1 MSQIVF
7 ENNVI
12 YEVDENGTKQGP
24 FCSGCWDNNKKKIR
38 LHTTNKGAYECP
50 VCGNVTQPINNL
62 KAKVKTAKVSNINN
76 KELVSSIKFALLFS
90 IPTSLLISLSVSADL
105 VLKKIISQT
114 AYLPY
119 FILILLGSMI
129 VLSIPTSIALYKEY
143 KHKGW
148 IIGLALCCFV
158 PFGTILY
165 LISLI
170 WSVILLFQSKQQIKG
185 TK

>member
-1 MSQIVF
+1 MSKIVF

-50 VCGNVTQPINNL
+50 VCGNTTQKISES
-62 KAKVKTAKVSNINN
+62 KSKTKSTGKKLIDTQ
-76 KELVSSIKFALLFS
+76 KLIKSIKSALLFS
-90 IPTSLLISLSVSADL
+90 ILTSLLISISVSADL
-105 VLKKIISQT
+105 VTKGIIYQT
-114 AYLPY
+114 EYLQY
-119 FILILLGSMI
+119 FILIILGSMV
-129 VLSIPTSIALYKEY
+129 VLSIPITISLYKDY

-148 IIGLALCCFV
+148 IICLALFCFL
-158 PFGTILY
+158 PFGTVLY

-170 WSVILLFQSKQQIKG
+170 WSIILLFVKKD
-185 TK
+185 K